1 MIKIVTITGADD
13 SIEASQ
19 LVDLSNK
26 YPFVEW
32 GILVSQKHFGSNRFP
47 IREWLNDLYEVKKA
61 NPTIKLSCHLC
72 GSFVKD
78 LSRGNDFAIHEL
90 GQLWYMF
97 ERVQINF
104 HAIPHKTQ
112 DAMFDLLAKYQE
124 KEFIF
129 QYDDVNNDAIYSA
142 NTRGVNCSALYDLSG
157 GAGMLPTEWRK
168 PLTDIKTGYAGGIS
182 PENIREQIIKIENIV
197 LDTETWIDMETH
209 VRSTNDA
216 IFDLAKVETCLS
228 ISSEFVIQ

>member
-1 MIKIVTITGADD
+1 MIKLVTITGADD
-13 SIEASQ
+13 SIRPAS
-19 LVDLSNK
+19 LAYLSNK

-32 GILVSQKHFGSNRFP
+32 GILVSKKHFGANRFP
-47 IREWLNDLYEVKKA
+47 DMKWLYALYLTKKA
-61 NPTIKLSCHLC
+61 NPNIKLSVHLC
-72 GSFVKD
+72 GMYVKE
-78 LSRGNDFAIHEL
+78 LSKGNDVAIQEL
-90 GQLWYMF
+90 GQLWDMF

-104 HAIPHKTQ
+104 HAIPHTTQ

-129 QYDDVNNDAIYSA
+129 QFDDINNEAVHKA
-142 NTRGVNCSALYDLSG
+142 QKRGVNCSALYDLSG
-157 GAGMLPTEWRK
+157 GAGILPTEWRK
-168 PLTDIKTGYAGGIS
+168 PLFDIKTGYAGGIS

-228 ISSEFVIQ
+228 ISNEFIIQ